1 MLPNDKIKALG
12 KITLVVFVYRNVTK
26 CFLFVASLG
35 NVIYVSL
42 QMLDVIIVFFNAM
55 FIDFFVVKIWCDMI
69 CTVKTSKT
77 MSLKR

>member
-35 NVIYVSL
+35 NVIGVSL
-42 QMLDVIIVFFNAM
+42 RMLLLFFQRNVYK
-55 FIDFFVVKIWCDMI
+55 FFGRKNSDMI

>member
-12 KITLVVFVYRNVTK
+12 KFLVVFVYRNVTK

-35 NVIYVSL
+35 NVSL

-55 FIDFFVVKIWCDMI
+55 FIDFFVVK
-69 CTVKTSKT
+69 T
-77 MSLKR
+77 

>member
-35 NVIYVSL
+35 IVIYVSL
-42 QMLDVIIVFFNAM
+42 QMLLLFFFNAM
-55 FIDFFVVKIWCDMI
+55 FIDFFVVKI
-69 CTVKTSKT
+69 
-77 MSLKR
+77 

>member
-12 KITLVVFVYRNVTK
+12 KITLVVFVYINVTK
-26 CFLFVASLG
+26 NVLFVASLC
-35 NVIYVSL
+35 NVIGVSL
-42 QMLDVIIVFFNAM
+42 QMLLLFFNTT
-55 FIDFFVVKIWCDMI
+55 FITFLVVKSDMI

>member
-1 MLPNDKIKALG
+1 MFPNDKIKALG

-42 QMLDVIIVFFNAM
+42 QMLDVIIVFF
-55 FIDFFVVKIWCDMI
+55 
-69 CTVKTSKT
+69 
-77 MSLKR
+77 